1 MASSKTGRVR
11 KRHMRHSMYEHPL
24 ERWVSHP
31 PAPPEGQGLTLPLA
45 MALADRRRRQ
55 VDIVKAH
62 QSNIEYEAG
71 VRKAAELATLRGER
85 DRIRGMLT
93 RPAFRTTVA
102 LQARMQEL
110 ERVLG

>member
-1 MASSKTGRVR
+1 
-11 KRHMRHSMYEHPL
+11 MYEHPL

-31 PAPPEGQGLTLPLA
+31 LAPPEGQGLTLPIA
-45 MALADRRRRQ
+45 KALADRRRRQ
-55 VDIVKAH
+55 VEIVKAH
-62 QSNIEYEAG
+62 HSSIEYEAG
-71 VRKAAELATLRGER
+71 VRKAAELATMRGER

-102 LQARMQEL
+102 LQARMEEL